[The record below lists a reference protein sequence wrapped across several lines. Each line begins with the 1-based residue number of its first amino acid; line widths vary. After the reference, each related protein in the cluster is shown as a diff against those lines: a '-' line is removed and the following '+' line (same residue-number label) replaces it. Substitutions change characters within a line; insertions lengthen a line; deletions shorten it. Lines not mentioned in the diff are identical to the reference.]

1 MIRMCYNQPLVV
13 LDDPEHSVS
22 EERYAAFGK
31 TDAGRFLAV
40 VFTRRD
46 RLVRVISAR
55 DMNQKERK
63 FYEENQ

>member
-1 MIRMCYNQPLVV
+1 MCYNQPLVV